1 MERVIKDNVKPL
13 QKEDPHPLLVAWLL
27 MLFASLA
34 YIGSEWLFLVTKPS
48 SISILP
54 TFQKIAILGFGVS
67 LLTLAGCFIQTF
79 LYLPYC
85 LCKKKNDLFIKLL
98 ILIPAVVIAITVLLL
113 IDNFTYT
120 TMGFGIVTSKGFIRV
135 LYSLGFILFSVYLTF
150 RLSRLH
156 QSLTKALRSIKK
168 KKRII
173 LFITLVAL
181 IFTAVSIVLISAMK
195 DKASLNVSDDTSL
208 NKKNVVLITAEGLN
222 AENMSIYGYEK
233 DTTPFLKSI
242 SSKLFISQNNFT
254 NSGNTTGSISSILT
268 SKHPTNLR
276 VLYRP
281 DILRGEDAYQSLPAI
296 LKNKGYYCAQYS
308 LGYYADAFAINF
320 KNAFDYANGRSAK
333 SKSLLGIQNLPIP
346 TNLEY
351 FLYELEGRLTS
362 RLQHIFMI
370 QEMENEYRQV
380 AEFDSTGVNFG
391 DRVKLENAVDILFQ
405 AKQPV
410 FLHIHWMKSHGP
422 QFQTRNRVFSAHFDP
437 DQQGN
442 WNMSFYEDA
451 ILDFDE
457 DMEFLYTKLEELDIL
472 NDTVIVIGTDH
483 GKRFVT
489 NVRVPLL
496 ILFPNKD
503 HAREIHFDT
512 QNLDIA
518 PTILDYLGAD
528 IPKWMEGNSLL
539 NEVDGYRPIISV
551 RNNKNKQTA
560 GNKWELDD
568 AYNNPPFFQFD
579 VIGLQ
584 NCGIWTRLDLEEYD
598 WKQMDISA
606 YEPKCESKDILDN
619 RMIRDA
625 IISRL
630 HQDGFEFEES
640 LIPALE

>member
-1 MERVIKDNVKPL
+1 
-13 QKEDPHPLLVAWLL
+13 
-27 MLFASLA
+27 
-34 YIGSEWLFLVTKPS
+34 
-48 SISILP
+48 
-54 TFQKIAILGFGVS
+54 
-67 LLTLAGCFIQTF
+67 
-79 LYLPYC
+79 
-85 LCKKKNDLFIKLL
+85 
-98 ILIPAVVIAITVLLL
+98 
-113 IDNFTYT
+113 
-120 TMGFGIVTSKGFIRV
+120 
-135 LYSLGFILFSVYLTF
+135 
-150 RLSRLH
+150 
-156 QSLTKALRSIKK
+156 
-168 KKRII
+168 
-173 LFITLVAL
+173 
-181 IFTAVSIVLISAMK
+181 
-195 DKASLNVSDDTSL
+195 
-208 NKKNVVLITAEGLN
+208 
-222 AENMSIYGYEK
+222 
-233 DTTPFLKSI
+233 
-242 SSKLFISQNNFT
+242 
-254 NSGNTTGSISSILT
+254 
-268 SKHPTNLR
+268 
-276 VLYRP
+276 
-281 DILRGEDAYQSLPAI
+281 
-296 LKNKGYYCAQYS
+296 
-308 LGYYADAFAINF
+308 
-320 KNAFDYANGRSAK
+320 
-333 SKSLLGIQNLPIP
+333 
-346 TNLEY
+346 
-351 FLYELEGRLTS
+351 
-362 RLQHIFMI
+362 
-370 QEMENEYRQV
+370 
-380 AEFDSTGVNFG
+380 
-391 DRVKLENAVDILFQ
+391 
-405 AKQPV
+405 
-410 FLHIHWMKSHGP
+410 
-422 QFQTRNRVFSAHFDP
+422 
-437 DQQGN
+437 
-442 WNMSFYEDA
+442 MSFYEDS